1 MIKDLLY
8 KLKIIF
14 LLLRKK
20 EYYIIIVTDRYEDGK
35 ELYSEVFGYGRDTIT
50 WRRKLIRSLKEDI
63 REIENNN
70 KRI

>member
-35 ELYSEVFGYGRDTIT
+35 ELCSEVFGYGRDTIT
-50 WRRKLIRSLKEDI
+50 WRRKLIKSLKEDI
-63 REIENNN
+63 RGIENNN